1 MSKEIKRLQGPEWY
15 AKKDSLLM
23 TKYRINEKGHIKG
36 TYTDM
41 DGNLY
46 SHWFSN
52 KEVEEFKEQEKE
64 EEIHFNNIGNY
75 KVGVR
80 PNGSLSMYHIP
91 DEEEDAVT
99 AYKEAIH
106 HMGVDFG
113 KGPDEEEIRQRFF
126 ETHKKIDQAK
136 GPDCTNI
143 SLNIPTISD
152 LDIER
157 SIDNVLS
164 CEEYIKEIHDLILED
179 EKERYVRALLN
190 RINKAITVLEE
201 GIEFCKNDS
210 QGVYDKCNMAIKR
223 EEKVIAILK
232 GDKHE

>member
-1 MSKEIKRLQGPEWY
+1 MSKKDPRRLQGPEWY

-41 DGNLY
+41 EGNLY

-52 KEVEEFKEQEKE
+52 KEAEEFKEQEKIQ

-80 PNGSLSMYHIP
+80 ANGSLSMYHIP

-113 KGPDEEEIRQRFF
+113 KGPD
-126 ETHKKIDQAK
+126 
-136 GPDCTNI
+136 CTNI

-164 CEEYIKEIHDLILED
+164 SEEYMKQINDLVLED

-190 RINKAITVLEE
+190 RISKAITVLEE

-232 GDKHE
+232 GDKNE

>member
-1 MSKEIKRLQGPEWY
+1 MSKKIKRLQGPEWY

-41 DGNLY
+41 EGNLY

-52 KEVEEFKEQEKE
+52 KEAEEFKEQEKE
-64 EEIHFNNIGNY
+64 EEIIINNIGNY

-91 DEEEDAVT
+91 DEKEPTATEMATEHRDA
-99 AYKEAIH
+99 IQ
-106 HMGVDFG
+106 FG
-113 KGPDEEEIRQRFF
+113 
-126 ETHKKIDQAK
+126 
-136 GPDCTNI
+136 
-143 SLNIPTISD
+143 IPTMSD
-152 LDIER
+152 LDIEK

-164 CEEYIKEIHDLILED
+164 SEEYMKQINDFILED

-210 QGVYDKCNMAIKR
+210 QGIYDKCNMAIKR

-232 GDKHE
+232 GDTNE

>member
-41 DGNLY
+41 EGNLY

-52 KEVEEFKEQEKE
+52 KEAEEFKEQEKE
-64 EEIHFNNIGNY
+64 EEIIINNIGNY

-80 PNGSLSMYHIP
+80 PNGSLSMYHI
-91 DEEEDAVT
+91 
-99 AYKEAIH
+99 
-106 HMGVDFG
+106 
-113 KGPDEEEIRQRFF
+113 PDEEEIRQRFF

-164 CEEYIKEIHDLILED
+164 SEEYMKQINDLVLED

-190 RINKAITVLEE
+190 RISKAITVLEE

-232 GDKHE
+232 GEKHE

>member
-1 MSKEIKRLQGPEWY
+1 MSKTKPTRLQGPEWHS
-15 AKKDSLLM
+15 KKDSLLM
-23 TKYRINEKGHIKG
+23 TKYRINEKGHVKG
-36 TYTDM
+36 FYTDM
-41 DGNLY
+41 EGNLY
-46 SHWFSN
+46 SHWFN
-52 KEVEEFKEQEKE
+52 NEEAKEFKEQEKE

-143 SLNIPTISD
+143 SLNIPRLSD

-164 CEEYIKEIHDLILED
+164 SEEYMKQINDFILED
-179 EKERYVRALLN
+179 EKERYVRELLN
-190 RINKAITVLEE
+190 RLNRIKEI
-201 GIEFCKNDS
+201 IETEKRIL
-210 QGVYDKCNMAIKR
+210 GHAVYDSCLLLI
-223 EEKVIAILK
+223 EDVINNGVDK
-232 GDKHE
+232 GDKNE

>member
-1 MSKEIKRLQGPEWY
+1 MSNKVTRLQGPEWY

-23 TKYRINEKGHIKG
+23 TKYRINEKGHIKE

-41 DGNLY
+41 EGNLY

-52 KEVEEFKEQEKE
+52 KEAEEFKEQEKE

-80 PNGSLSMYHIP
+80 ANGSLSMYHIP

-113 KGPDEEEIRQRFF
+113 KGPD
-126 ETHKKIDQAK
+126 
-136 GPDCTNI
+136 CTNI
-143 SLNIPTISD
+143 SLNIPTMSD
-152 LDIER
+152 LDIEK

-164 CEEYIKEIHDLILED
+164 REELIKQMNDFVLED

-190 RINKAITVLEE
+190 RLNNIIDYCEN
-201 GIEFCKNDS
+201 
-210 QGVYDKCNMAIKR
+210 R
-223 EEKVIAILK
+223 WKVIHDAGYNVEDFMGYIVKLAK
-232 GDKHE
+232 GDTNE

>member
-1 MSKEIKRLQGPEWY
+1 MNKKVPKRLQGPEWY

-23 TKYRINEKGHIKG
+23 TKCRINEKGHIKG

-41 DGNLY
+41 EGNLY

-52 KEVEEFKEQEKE
+52 KEAEEFKEQEKIQ

-80 PNGSLSMYHIP
+80 ANGSLSMYHIL
-91 DEEEDAVT
+91 DEEEEDMVK

-106 HMGVDFG
+106 HMGVNFG
-113 KGPDEEEIRQRFF
+113 KEPDEEEIRQRFF

-143 SLNIPTISD
+143 SLNIPRMSD
-152 LDIER
+152 LDIGR

-164 CEEYIKEIHDLILED
+164 SEEYMKQINDFVLED
-179 EKERYVRALLN
+179 EKERYVRELLN
-190 RINKAITVLEE
+190 RLNRIKEI
-201 GIEFCKNDS
+201 IETEKKIL
-210 QGVYDKCNMAIKR
+210 GHAVYDSCLLLI
-223 EEKVIAILK
+223 EDVINNGVDK
-232 GDKHE
+232 GDKNE